1 MEFGTILPT
10 RATPTATLLILSFIV
25 VKFRINIIVTNEEK
39 ATTPTKDIAN
49 STVIVTFKLR
59 LF

>member
-1 MEFGTILPT
+1 
-10 RATPTATLLILSFIV
+10 LILSFIV